1 MYEIR
6 CPECGRIGFHP
17 SRVGA
22 ESQAERHEQ
31 KTDHVVGVD
40 AMETA

>member
-1 MYEIR
+1 MYEVS

-22 ESQAERHEQ
+22 ESQAERHAR
-31 KTDHVVGVD
+31 KTDHGIGIDV
-40 AMETA
+40 MESA